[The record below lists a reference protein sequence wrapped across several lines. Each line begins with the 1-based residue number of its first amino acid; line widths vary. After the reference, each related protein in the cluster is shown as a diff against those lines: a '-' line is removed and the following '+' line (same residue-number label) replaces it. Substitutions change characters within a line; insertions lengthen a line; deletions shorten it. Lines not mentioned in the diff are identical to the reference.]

1 MSLRSRRLPPRSRP
15 WAHTRRHSPTPG
27 SRARG
32 SASSASSCSR
42 ALSSATTGS
51 STTARRRR
59 RALSDCIE
67 RLPRLVFEA
76 HSTDY
81 QTPDSL
87 AALVRD
93 HFAIL
98 KVGPAVTFALREAV
112 WALDAIEREWHGE
125 SESSRVRETLLEVMR
140 ADPSHWR
147 KYYHGTGRSLALQL
161 EYSLSDRIR
170 YYWPQPSGRRRDGA
184 THRRVR
190 LRIPAAR
197 APEPIPAGRLRR
209 GACGRDLTEPPEPP
223 HSPRAQGAGAVLARL
238 PPAIETT
245 KGLRYEDATEHSVHG
260 P

>member
-42 ALSSATTGS
+42 ALSSSHDRVIDYRPEKA
-51 STTARRRR
+51 

-76 HSTDY
+76 ALDRLPEARLTRGARARSLRDPPRWGRRLPSRCARPCGRSMRSSVSGTGNRKARACARRSWKSCAP
-81 QTPDSL
+81 TPPPSAPEYLSRHGTLARTSARVQPERSHPLLL
-87 AALVRD
+87 AA
-93 HFAIL
+93 A
-98 KVGPAVTFALREAV
+98 A
-112 WALDAIEREWHGE
+112 
-125 SESSRVRETLLEVMR
+125 
-140 ADPSHWR
+140 
-147 KYYHGTGRSLALQL
+147 
-161 EYSLSDRIR
+161 
-170 YYWPQPSGRRRDGA
+170 GRRRDAA

-209 GACGRDLTEPPEPP
+209 GARGRHLTEPPEPP

-238 PPAIETT
+238 PPE
-245 KGLRYEDATEHSVHG
+245 
-260 P
+260 